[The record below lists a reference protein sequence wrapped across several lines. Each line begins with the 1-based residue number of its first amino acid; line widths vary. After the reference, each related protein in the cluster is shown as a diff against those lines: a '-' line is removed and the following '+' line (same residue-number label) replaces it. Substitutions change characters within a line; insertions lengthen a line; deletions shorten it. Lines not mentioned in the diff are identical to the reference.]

1 MDGFEQNGEILHS
14 EIEYT
19 KIGYFHGKHGWM
31 RGFRD
36 QMLGIGG

>member
-19 KIGYFHGKHGWM
+19 KIGYFYEN
-31 RGFRD
+31 
-36 QMLGIGG
+36 MLGKCEILGIRC

>member
-19 KIGYFHGKHGWM
+19 KIGYFHENM
-31 RGFRD
+31 LVNAGF
-36 QMLGIGG
+36 

>member
-19 KIGYFHGKHGWM
+19 KTGYFIENILG
-31 RGFRD
+31 RCRI
-36 QMLGIGG
+36 LGIRC